1 MDSVLESTRK
11 REAEVKKETKDGLE
25 AFRKQQEEA
34 DKALKEQE
42 ADVGGAAGSPTTAE
56 TKTTGSEW
64 KVKKRKRGIEKEGTL
79 KGLKRRQ
86 SEPTKEGSVEG
97 QTNGSEG
104 GEARQGRAAVNV
116 KDKQERGEASP
127 LSSKDVVPA
136 VKEDSSKEEATAS
149 KPPKP
154 VVGLGLAGYSSDEE
168 D

>member
-1 MDSVLESTRK
+1 MLESTRK
-11 REAEVKKETKDGLE
+11 KEAEVKKETRDGLE

-42 ADVGGAAGSPTTAE
+42 ADVGGAVGSPTTAE
-56 TKTTGSEW
+56 AKATGSEW
-64 KVKKRKRGIEKEGTL
+64 KVKKRKRGTEKEGTL

-86 SEPTKEGSVEG
+86 SESTKEEGSVGG
-97 QTNGSEG
+97 QPNASEG
-104 GEARQGRAAVNV
+104 GKARQGSAAVEV
-116 KDKQERGEASP
+116 KVKQESSEASP
-127 LSSKDVVPA
+127 LSSKDAVPA
-136 VKEDSSKEEATAS
+136 VKEDSPKEEAAVS

>member
-1 MDSVLESTRK
+1 MLESTRK

-34 DKALKEQE
+34 DKALREQE

-56 TKTTGSEW
+56 AKATGSEW
-64 KVKKRKRGIEKEGTL
+64 KVKKRKRGIEKEETF

-86 SEPTKEGSVEG
+86 SEPTKEEG
-97 QTNGSEG
+97 VVGGQANGSEG
-104 GEARQGRAAVNV
+104 GKARQGSSAVDV
-116 KDKQERGEASP
+116 KDKQERSEASSS
-127 LSSKDVVPA
+127 SSKDVVPA
-136 VKEDSSKEEATAS
+136 VKQDSPKGEAAAS

-154 VVGLGLAGYSSDEE
+154 MVGLGLAGYSSDEE